1 MYSDCSF
8 VTKAIN
14 VENAGADVAI
24 IGEFQINHVPYQPRI
39 FKYIFLFVCP
49 QIWYEYDIIKIYK
62 IWDPQGMI
70 KS

>member
-24 IGEFQINHVPYQPRI
+24 IGEFQINHVPY
-39 FKYIFLFVCP
+39 
-49 QIWYEYDIIKIYK
+49 
-62 IWDPQGMI
+62 
-70 KS
+70 